1 MAFFIK
7 KIAEIFDQAGIGY
20 AVNQHTIGF
29 GHQFGAGFGKR
40 RQLAAQDIQRPNKQK
55 IKAQHCQGQRNVNVE
70 NKGKTDDNGN
80 RRRNE
85 PPENVVINAVTVI
98 DNGFDFSGNIAGHFL
113 GKKRRRMPVR
123 IIKQIFGNAAHVDRQ
138 KLRFDK
144 NQHIEQQSLGKQKQR
159 SQTGKAKRG
168 QHQTAARSFGGQNID
183 DFGGIIQRKPDEK
196 LAGQDREQ
204 YAVKQYPKLGKVFP

>member
-1 MAFFIK
+1 MPKTQIFQPIGSRRPADIAEIMAFFIK

-55 IKAQHCQGQRNVNVE
+55 IKSQHCQGQRNINVE

-98 DNGFDFSGNIAGHFL
+98 DNGFDFPEILPAISSA
-113 GKKRRRMPVR
+113 K
-123 IIKQIFGNAAHVDRQ
+123 NAVECRCA
-138 KLRFDK
+138 
-144 NQHIEQQSLGKQKQR
+144 
-159 SQTGKAKRG
+159 
-168 QHQTAARSFGGQNID
+168 
-183 DFGGIIQRKPDEK
+183 
-196 LAGQDREQ
+196 
-204 YAVKQYPKLGKVFP
+204 